1 MVRFLWVQLIVIL
14 LLTLLCENHTH
25 KVQTYK
31 KSLAVQHLKKKTLF
45 NSDMVK
51 TRGNEES
58 RTIGPFPFPV
68 LIEQNKGD
76 YDSSMAV
83 VLRFSFLS
91 SSSRRKVGE
100 GRKEGRKGRGKSH
113 QLPGLIGT
121 QSDGEA
127 AVVFAPPSCVPL
139 GDHFSEPAG
148 VHDLGQQI
156 MILESG
162 CLTISYDVVIS
173 TRSWSTCFCTQHIQ
187 AQHAF
192 TFPVSIVKLPLRH
205 ISILK

>member
-100 GRKEGRKGRGKSH
+100 GRKEGPRKESPTTRVNWH
-113 QLPGLIGT
+113 AIGWGGSRRFRPT
-121 QSDGEA
+121 
-127 AVVFAPPSCVPL
+127 VVRATWGSF
-139 GDHFSEPAG
+139 F
-148 VHDLGQQI
+148 
-156 MILESG
+156 
-162 CLTISYDVVIS
+162 
-173 TRSWSTCFCTQHIQ
+173 
-187 AQHAF
+187 
-192 TFPVSIVKLPLRH
+192 
-205 ISILK
+205 

>member
-1 MVRFLWVQLIVIL
+1 M
-14 LLTLLCENHTH
+14 
-25 KVQTYK
+25 
-31 KSLAVQHLKKKTLF
+31 
-45 NSDMVK
+45 
-51 TRGNEES
+51 
-58 RTIGPFPFPV
+58 
-68 LIEQNKGD
+68 IEQNKGD